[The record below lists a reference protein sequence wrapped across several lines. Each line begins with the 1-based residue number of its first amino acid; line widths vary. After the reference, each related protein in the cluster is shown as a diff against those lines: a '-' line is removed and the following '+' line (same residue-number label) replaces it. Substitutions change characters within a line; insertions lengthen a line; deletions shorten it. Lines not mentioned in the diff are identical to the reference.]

1 MMIFCDGFD
10 RVARELETSELQLAL
25 HDGGRRDVW
34 EGLSG
39 VLEVGDVVL
48 SGLVERHEGAQ
59 EFGERSGHGDVV
71 VRGTR
76 RDRGLLH
83 VEARKAE
90 NQRSVGQKY
99 ALEALPE
106 GTIKGHLI
114 GQKVHCAR
122 FRFDNRG
129 WSPPRRAWPSRS
141 GSANWISSTRLSC
154 GGSILPQLNIPI
166 RWGAMST
173 SRFCPGCTGR
183 AQPPASTGR
192 PSHWRPFHHSSF
204 FSRLYMK
211 AERP

>member
-76 RDRGLLH
+76 LGFEHDFGRIAPSMSISVPKSSTGSDEQKNWGRACGRDR
-83 VEARKAE
+83 
-90 NQRSVGQKY
+90 
-99 ALEALPE
+99 
-106 GTIKGHLI
+106 
-114 GQKVHCAR
+114 
-122 FRFDNRG
+122 
-129 WSPPRRAWPSRS
+129 AW
-141 GSANWISSTRLSC
+141 
-154 GGSILPQLNIPI
+154 
-166 RWGAMST
+166 
-173 SRFCPGCTGR
+173 
-183 AQPPASTGR
+183 
-192 PSHWRPFHHSSF
+192 
-204 FSRLYMK
+204 
-211 AERP
+211 